1 MQKELFSMQIYSEIL
16 HQKWVV
22 PLCYLLVGASN
33 RGRFVGCSSFFLSM
47 WWKGRSLWRSG
58 STRQCCVTNIGL
70 WNTTICRIKVSLHT
84 NLGDIIN
91 YLKTKLCLLT
101 LFCCWRFSIL
111 GRWYGSYKKYS
122 FFFNPPLKMD

>member
-91 YLKTKLCLLT
+91 YHKTKLCLLT
-101 LFCCWRFSIL
+101 LFVVGDFQYWVGGMVARKNIL
-111 GRWYGSYKKYS
+111 
-122 FFFNPPLKMD
+122 FLLNPPLKMD